1 MEETHTSCP
10 PRSCRELL
18 SGPEHFVCTCVSL
31 LLFSFAGVRVLDVSD
46 IAPSALRGFEELYGK
61 SGGRRTKAAHV
72 RGEEPLKREK
82 KAAHSVLPPP
92 TPIKALTKAATN
104 GCVAAQNAE

>member
-72 RGEEPLKREK
+72 RGEEPRC
-82 KAAHSVLPPP
+82 ASCPFFW
-92 TPIKALTKAATN
+92 ISQSIQI
-104 GCVAAQNAE
+104 VAAVPTL